1 MTEQNDSLSR
11 APDRGR
17 FDTHRIASSFPDA
30 ATTLLVDH
38 YMTDTETASTRVFR
52 VYRETPPHHHEKSDE
67 HLFVLSGRGTFWMGD
82 PTQTKEFGP
91 GHFLVFRRGT
101 VHALPEILEE
111 PLVFVAID
119 TPRRDPSDIVF
130 ENPEDGTPQSFI
142 QQQKN
147 L

>member
-1 MTEQNDSLSR
+1 MTEQNDFLNST
-11 APDRGR
+11 PDRGR
-17 FDTHRIASSFPDA
+17 FDTHQIASSFPN
-30 ATTLLVDH
+30 ATSTLLVDY

-52 VYRETPPHHHEKSDE
+52 VYRETPPHHHEKCDE

-82 PTQTKEFGP
+82 PTQKKEFGP

-130 ENPEDGTPQSFI
+130 ENREDGTPQSFI